1 MTMTPFSQ
9 SNQVV
14 VYVFEKGYRVLLNG
28 DVLSPHN
35 TKRKTAFRK
44 GYVSFNIRYEG
55 KSIPVLVHKLCAFQK
70 YGFMALACDC
80 IRHLDGNSVNNAL
93 DNICIGS
100 FSENQM
106 DKPTQER
113 KREATI
119 ASHSYAMRWDEKDVE
134 QIKAYHKKSCSYFE
148 TMKHFGISSKGTLHF
163 ILNNR

>member
-1 MTMTPFSQ
+1 MTMTPFSK

-14 VYVFEKGYRVLLNG
+14 AYAFEKGYRVSLNG
-28 DVLSPHN
+28 EVLSPHN

-70 YGFMALACDC
+70 YGYMALSCDC
-80 IRHLDGNSVNNAL
+80 IRHLDGNSTNNAL
-93 DNICIGS
+93 NNIEIGS
-100 FSENQM
+100 FSDNQM
-106 DKPTQER
+106 DKPIKER

-119 ASHSYAMRWDEKDVE
+119 ASHSHSMKWSEKDVE
-134 QIKAYHKKSCSYFE
+134 IIKAYHKKSCSYSE
-148 TMKHFGISSKGTLHF
+148 TMKYFSISSKGTLHF